1 MSELKR
7 HGRTRALDKWGKA
20 RPLRP
25 TFPASIVNQGQRFG
39 LVTSKHLLLI
49 ERPEVGPVMKAKL
62 IIVSPE
68 VSPNEYDIA
77 LPTKIGRGVE
87 AKLKLV
93 HPLVSRLHCEL
104 FAEGDQVMIRD
115 LDSLNGTFVDQQRID
130 EDTAIPSGA
139 TVIIGTVMFRVA
151 YGKDAERLPP
161 PAAATM
167 EKTAATAGTIRSDTV
182 QDGSVGSGH
191 GPQPSAAAGDSQE
204 EEFAVAPLDDEP
216 ASDRPTEK
224 AANGKAP
231 SSASTGDDDDLDDF
245 LKSIM

>member
-1 MSELKR
+1 MS
-7 HGRTRALDKWGKA
+7 TR
-20 RPLRP
+20 
-25 TFPASIVNQGQRFG
+25 
-39 LVTSKHLLLI
+39 LLSI
-49 ERPEVGPVMKAKL
+49 ERPKLGPVMKVKL

-68 VSPNEYDIA
+68 VSPNEYEIT
-77 LPTKIGRGVE
+77 LPTKIGRGLE

-104 FAEGDQVMIRD
+104 FSEGEQVMIRD

-161 PAAATM
+161 PSAAKM
-167 EKTAATAGTIRSDTV
+167 EKTAATAGTIRTDTV
-182 QDGSVGSGH
+182 QDASVGNG
-191 GPQPSAAAGDSQE
+191 GAVQQSAAAGHSDDD
-204 EEFAVAPLDDEP
+204 EFSVAPLDEEP

-231 SSASTGDDDDLDDF
+231 QSASTGDDDDLDDF
-245 LKSIM
+245 LQSIM